1 MPDEGGEVGP
11 DSVARMDFLRDV
23 LIFLHFIGLAAL
35 FGGLF
40 VQVKASPRVVNNAMF
55 HGILTQLVTGLLLV
69 GVLEAGDHEVDNAK
83 IGVKLLVALVIGAL
97 VLVNRK
103 KPSLPDGLYFGLLGL
118 TALNI
123 AVAVFWH

>member
-1 MPDEGGEVGP
+1 
-11 DSVARMDFLRDV
+11 MDFLRDV
-23 LIFLHFIGLAAL
+23 LLFFHFIGLAAL

-40 VQVKASPRVVNNAMF
+40 VQVKAHPRVVNNAMF

-103 KPSLPDGLYFGLLGL
+103 KPALADGLYLGLLGL
-118 TALNI
+118 TVANI
-123 AVAVFWH
+123 AVAVFWN

>member
-1 MPDEGGEVGP
+1 
-11 DSVARMDFLRDV
+11 MDFLRDV
-23 LIFLHFIGLAAL
+23 LLFLHFIGLAAL

-40 VQVKASPRVVNNAMF
+40 VQLKTRPRVVNNAMF

-69 GVLEAGDHEVDNAK
+69 GLLEAGDDAVDHAK
-83 IGVKLLVALVIGAL
+83 VGVKLTVALVIGAL

-103 KPSLPDGLYFGLLGL
+103 KQSLADGLYLGLLGL

>member
-1 MPDEGGEVGP
+1 
-11 DSVARMDFLRDV
+11 MDFLRD
-23 LIFLHFIGLAAL
+23 LLLFLHFIGLAAL

-40 VQVKASPRVVNNAMF
+40 VQVKAQPRVVNNAMF

-97 VLVNRK
+97 ILVNRK
-103 KPSLPDGLYFGLLGL
+103 KQALADGLYVGLLGL

-123 AVAVFWH
+123 AVAVFWN

>member
-1 MPDEGGEVGP
+1 
-11 DSVARMDFLRDV
+11 MDFLRD
-23 LIFLHFIGLAAL
+23 LLLFLHFIGLAAL

-40 VQVKASPRVVNNAMF
+40 VQVKAHPRVVNNAMF

-83 IGVKLLVALVIGAL
+83 IGVKLMVALVIGAL
-97 VLVNRK
+97 ILVNRK
-103 KPSLPDGLYFGLLGL
+103 KQALADGLYLGLLGL
-118 TALNI
+118 TVVNI

>member
-1 MPDEGGEVGP
+1 
-11 DSVARMDFLRDV
+11 MDFLRDV
-23 LIFLHFIGLAAL
+23 LLFLHFIGLAAL

-40 VQVKASPRVVNNAMF
+40 VQVKAHPRVVNNAMF

-103 KPSLPDGLYFGLLGL
+103 KPALPDGLYLGLLGL